1 MHGFHYQNSEL
12 FCDGVSLTSLATTH
26 GTPLYV
32 YSANT
37 IRDHFTRLDAGLGE
51 LDHLV
56 CFAMKANSNLAVLNL
71 LAKAGAGFDIVSG
84 GELFRVVKA
93 GGDPSKCTFAGVG
106 KTRDEIVYALQQ
118 GVYSFNVESEAEIRY
133 INEVA
138 GELGVIAPVAVR
150 LNPNVDAK
158 THAKISTGKSE
169 NKFGIEFDLIA
180 AVYERT
186 ARDLKNVKLRGVQ
199 MHIGS
204 QITSVDPFA
213 QAVAKVVPLVQELKE
228 RFNLEFFSIGGG
240 MGIVYKDSLASGSP
254 DWWEEK
260 RRSGEPVP
268 LTIETYTEK
277 LLPMLKTL
285 GLKILLEPGRFMV
298 GNAGVLLTKV
308 LYEKHG
314 SVKTFKIVDAGM
326 NDLIRPTL
334 YEGHHDIV
342 PLRQPSPDAVKEL
355 VDVVGPICESGD
367 FLAQNREIA
376 PVKSGDLIAVMS
388 AGAYGFVMASNYN
401 TRPLPAEILVDGDKS
416 HVVRKRQTLE
426 DVIAGEI
433 IPA

>member
-12 FCDGVSLTSLATTH
+12 FCDGVSLASLAQAH

-37 IRDHFTRLDAGLGE
+37 IRDHFTRLDAGLAGLE
-51 LDHLV
+51 HLV

-84 GELFRVVKA
+84 GELFRVIKA
-93 GGDPSKCTFAGVG
+93 GGDPGKCTFAGVG
-106 KTRDEIVYALQQ
+106 KTRDEIVYALEQ
-118 GVYSFNVESEAEIRY
+118 GVYSFNVESEAELRY
-133 INEVA
+133 INTVA
-138 GELGVIAPVAVR
+138 GELGKIAPVAVR

-169 NKFGIEFDLIA
+169 NKFGIEFALIRG
-180 AVYERT
+180 VYER
-186 ARDLKNVKLRGVQ
+186 AAKELKHIKLRGVQ

-213 QAVAKVVPLVQELKE
+213 QAAEKVVPLVQELKQE
-228 RFNLEFFSIGGG
+228 FGLEFFSIGGG

-254 DWWEEK
+254 DWWDEK

-268 LTIETYTEK
+268 LTIETYADRLVP
-277 LLPMLKTL
+277 LLRPL
-285 GLKILLEPGRFMV
+285 GMRILLEPGRFMV

-342 PLRQPSPDAVKEL
+342 PLREPDPDAAKEL

-376 PVKSGDLIAVMS
+376 PVKAGETIAVMS

-401 TRPLPAEILVDGDKS
+401 ARPLPAEILVDGDRS

-426 DVIAGEI
+426 DVIAGEC
-433 IPA
+433 IP